1 MATEYTLKRADGQA
15 FGTFAEV
22 EARIRQLFPAVEF
35 WWSRSG
41 AEKIRMARERGVE
54 MPEELRRL
62 VEKLPPLREG
72 VAESP
77 DYHVTFGLGPAE
89 PVTCLCVVPR
99 GMAEEMDRG
108 LAALEADAGAQLK
121 VATDD

>member
-1 MATEYTLKRADGQA
+1 MATEYTLKRADGQP

-22 EARIRQLFPAVEF
+22 EARIRKLFPAVEF
-35 WWSRSG
+35 WWTRSG
-41 AEKIRMARERGVE
+41 AEKIRIARERGVE
-54 MPEELRRL
+54 MPAELRAL

-77 DYHVTFGLGPAE
+77 DYHVTFGLGATE
-89 PVTCLCVVPR
+89 PVTCLCIVPR
-99 GMAEEMDRG
+99 GMSEEMGQG
-108 LAALEADAGAQLK
+108 LAALEADAGAELK